1 MTDRQFIKKLSE
13 HFAERRSD
21 VSAICDEFLKTG
33 KFEKSF
39 TEHRF
44 VTGTIPGTDTM
55 VEYDTLTTVL
65 SFRRPADKYFTTL
78 SNITYT
84 N

>member
-1 MTDRQFIKKLSE
+1 MNERQFIEKLSE

-33 KFEKSF
+33 KFEESF

-44 VTGTIPGTDTM
+44 VTGTIPDLDIK
-55 VEYDTLTTVL
+55 VEYDTLTTEL
-65 SFRRPADKYFTTL
+65 SFRRKADKYFTTM
-78 SNITYT
+78 SGITYT

>member
-1 MTDRQFIKKLSE
+1 MTDREFIKKLAALY
-13 HFAERRSD
+13 AERRSD
-21 VSAICDEFLKTG
+21 VTAICDEFLKTG

-39 TEHRF
+39 AEHRF
-44 VTGTIPGTDTM
+44 VTGTIPGTETK
-55 VEYDTLTTVL
+55 VEYDTLTTEL